1 MASGQ
6 VSPKP
11 EDQQDQSGDDDVDA
25 EIGSTGSLDVVDLDT
40 DRDDTRATGH
50 MGKSSSVTWAKRTA
64 EECEETTQEE
74 LLATSHET
82 GMTLVS
88 YHTEDA
94 DVELFDTTNVNAF
107 DWPDPDEAD
116 ELVRIFFDHVYP
128 TQPLL
133 DRSSFMARYA
143 QFPRGSNNLS
153 HDDLIWLGTLNVVF
167 AIGAVYCHLTKIHAG
182 GTPFDHLQY
191 LARAKLLCLD
201 QGLLYED
208 ARVATIS
215 ALGLICLYFVTTCRL
230 NRYVVVCNDLSVPQL
245 FRRNGCR
252 SFIH

>member
-1 MASGQ
+1 MASEQ
-6 VSPKP
+6 VSPRP
-11 EDQQDQSGDDDVDA
+11 EDQQDQSSDDDADA
-25 EIGSTGSLDVVDLDT
+25 DIGSTGSLDVVDLDT
-40 DRDDTRATGH
+40 DRDETRATGH

-64 EECEETTQEE
+64 EECEETMQEGS
-74 LLATSHET
+74 LTTSHET

-94 DVELFDTTNVNAF
+94 DVELFNTTNVSAF

-116 ELVRIFFDHVYP
+116 ELVRIFFEHVYP
-128 TQPLL
+128 AQPLL
-133 DRSSFMARYA
+133 DRSSFMARYV

-167 AIGAVYCHLTKIHAG
+167 AVGAVYGHLTKIHARG
-182 GTPFDHLQY
+182 IPFDHLQY

-230 NRYVVVCNDLSVPQL
+230 NRYVVHNDLSAPQH
-245 FRRNGCR
+245 FRRNGCT
-252 SFIH
+252 SFSN